1 MKGIALVAL
10 GALLSLAARGIEM
23 STAARLARIRRV
35 YVEPL
40 TGGAVGTQMRDMLI
54 AALEKSG
61 LYTLTEDPE
70 HADAVLRGSAD
81 DQIFTDTHTTSDS
94 IGFNS
99 HVGVASGSHSLNSG
113 VTSNTNVGAGVN
125 ENESSHIQERRH
137 EANASVRLVDKEGDV
152 LWSTT
157 QESPGGKFR
166 GAMAD
171 VADKV
176 ARNLIEQTRKVRSE
190 DK

>member
-1 MKGIALVAL
+1 MRGIALLAL
-10 GALLSLAARGIEM
+10 GALLSPAAHGVEL

-81 DQIFTDTHTTSDS
+81 DQIFTDTHSTSDS

-99 HVGVASGSHSLNSG
+99 HVSAASGSRSLNSG
-113 VTSNTNVGAGVN
+113 VTSNTSLGAGVN
-125 ENESSHIQERRH
+125 ENESSRIQERRH
-137 EANASVRLVDKEGDV
+137 EANASVRLVDKDGDI

-176 ARNLIEQTRKVRSE
+176 ARNLIEQTRKVRSG